1 MKSSQ
6 PNRNAVDLLRNVR
19 SITIVACLLA
29 AGGTVAA
36 ETATDYNELGVEYYR
51 AEDWDQAIDH
61 FRAAYQIAPENETVR
76 RNLCNAYQA
85 AANKRAKAADFV
97 TASDFLLIAIS
108 VDPENALPL
117 VQLGSYYL
125 RLHMTEDAVFRL
137 QEAIEL
143 DPESVDAHELLGDA
157 YEKSNNLSLA
167 LAHWE
172 WVRDVAPERTGVLAK
187 LEKAYREEEVEYNFG
202 EHESRHF
209 RVSFAPGTPIKD
221 VTRVL
226 RTLEAAYRQIG
237 MKLGGV
243 YPPAPINVVVY
254 TSQDF
259 ARATLLGEHVG
270 AVYDGKI
277 RAPIMDTQGNTI
289 PDDELTRR
297 LFHEYTHV
305 VVRYWVAEHVPWWL
319 NEGLAETFSSDETGA
334 DWNLLGEAYNQN
346 ALFSL
351 ADLESAQ
358 LTELSADELRLA
370 YAQSHVTVD
379 HLWQRYGPRGMV
391 EMLSLLAEL
400 VPYEEALTQVYRSN
414 YQLLE
419 RQVANGIR
427 TASR

>member
-1 MKSSQ
+1 MTPFLGVS
-6 PNRNAVDLLRNVR
+6 L
-19 SITIVACLLA
+19 
-29 AGGTVAA
+29 A
-36 ETATDYNELGVEYYR
+36 ETATDFNERGVEYYR
-51 AEDWDQAIDH
+51 TKDWDRAIDE
-61 FRAAYQIAPENETVR
+61 FREAYQIAPENETVR

-85 AANKRAKAADFV
+85 ASNELAKRADFA
-97 TASDFLLIAIS
+97 TASELLLMAIS

-143 DPESVDAHELLGDA
+143 DPENVDAHELLGDA
-157 YEKSNNLSLA
+157 YDKSNNLSLA

-172 WVRDVAPERTGVLAK
+172 YVREMDPDRTGVLAK

-209 RVSFAPGTPIKD
+209 RVSFAPGTRIND

-226 RTLEAAYRQIG
+226 RTLETAYRQIG
-237 MKLGGV
+237 MKLGGA

-254 TSQDF
+254 TAGDF

-277 RAPIMDTQGNTI
+277 RAPIVDTQGNAI
-289 PDDELTRR
+289 PEEELTRR

-305 VVRYWVAEHVPWWL
+305 VIRYWVAEHVPWWL
-319 NEGLAETFSSDETGA
+319 NEGLAETLSSEVIDSDLDA
-334 DWNLLGEAYNQN
+334 LGEAYNQN
-346 ALFSL
+346 TLFSL
-351 ADLESAQ
+351 ANLERAQ
-358 LTELSADELRLA
+358 LAELGPDELRLA

-379 HLWQRYGPRGMV
+379 YLWRRYGPRGMV
-391 EMLSLLAEL
+391 DMFSLLAERR
-400 VPYEEALTQVYRSN
+400 PFEEALGEAYRLN

-419 RQVANGIR
+419 RQVANSIR
-427 TASR
+427 TATQ

>member
-1 MKSSQ
+1 M
-6 PNRNAVDLLRNVR
+6 
-19 SITIVACLLA
+19 TIVRTFSLAQLLVTA
-29 AGGTVAA
+29 VVIGVPHA
-36 ETATDYNELGVEYYR
+36 ETATDFNERGVEFYR
-51 AEDWDQAIDH
+51 VKAWDQAIDQ
-61 FRAAYQIAPENETVR
+61 FREAYQIAPENETVR

-85 AANKRAKAADFV
+85 ASNELAKSADFT
-97 TASDFLLIAIS
+97 TASELLLMAIS
-108 VDPENALPL
+108 IDPENALPL

-143 DPESVDAHELLGDA
+143 DPENVDAHELLGDA
-157 YEKSNNLSLA
+157 YDKSNNLSMA

-172 WVRDVAPERTGVLAK
+172 WVSEVAPERTGVLAK

-202 EHESRHF
+202 AHESRHF
-209 RVSFAPGTPIKD
+209 RVSFAPGTRIDD

-226 RTLEAAYRQIG
+226 RTLESAYRQIG
-237 MKLGGV
+237 MKLGAA

-254 TSQDF
+254 TAEDF

-277 RAPIMDTQGNTI
+277 RAPIMDTQGNAI

-305 VVRYWVAEHVPWWL
+305 VIRYWVAEHVPWWL
-319 NEGLAETFSSDETGA
+319 NEGLAETLSSEVAQSDRDALGA
-334 DWNLLGEAYNQN
+334 AYNQN
-346 ALFSL
+346 ALYSL
-351 ADLESAQ
+351 ANLERAQ

-370 YAQSHVTVD
+370 YAQAHVTVD
-379 HLWQRYGPRGMV
+379 YLWQRYGPRGMV
-391 EMLSLLAEL
+391 DILTLLAEGS
-400 VPYEEALTQVYRSN
+400 PFEDALSQAYRLN

-419 RQVANGIR
+419 RQVASNIK

>member
-1 MKSSQ
+1 MS
-6 PNRNAVDLLRNVR
+6 L
-19 SITIVACLLA
+19 IGVAY
-29 AGGTVAA
+29 A
-36 ETATDYNELGVEYYR
+36 ETATDFNERGVEFYR
-51 AEDWDQAIDH
+51 VKDWDRAIDQ
-61 FRAAYQIAPENETVR
+61 FREAYQISPENETVR

-85 AANKRAKAADFV
+85 AANELAKDAEFV
-97 TASDFLLIAIS
+97 TAADYLLTAIS
-108 VDPENALPL
+108 VDPANALPL

-125 RLHMTEDAVFRL
+125 RLHMTEDAIFRL

-143 DPESVDAHELLGDA
+143 DPENIDAHELLGDA
-157 YEKSNNLSLA
+157 YDKSNNLSMA

-172 WVRDVAPERTGVLAK
+172 YVRDVAPERTGVLAK

-202 EHESRHF
+202 EHQSRHF
-209 RVSFAPGTPIKD
+209 RVSFAPGTRIND

-226 RTLEAAYRQIG
+226 RTLETAYRQIG

-254 TSQDF
+254 TAEDF

-277 RAPIMDTQGNTI
+277 RAPIMDTQGNAI
-289 PDDELTRR
+289 PENELTRR

-305 VVRYWVAEHVPWWL
+305 VVRYWVSDHVPWWL
-319 NEGLAETFSSDETGA
+319 NEGLAETLSSDVDDVDLDSLA
-334 DWNLLGEAYNQN
+334 EAYNQN

-351 ADLESAQ
+351 ANLERAQ
-358 LTELSADELRLA
+358 LTELGANELRLA

-379 HLWQRYGPRGMV
+379 YLWQRYGPRGMFD
-391 EMLSLLAEL
+391 MFTFLAEQN
-400 VPYEEALTQVYRSN
+400 PYEEALSKAYRLN

-419 RQVANGIR
+419 KQVANSIR
-427 TASR
+427 TAAR

>member
-1 MKSSQ
+1 M
-6 PNRNAVDLLRNVR
+6 AVAIGV
-19 SITIVACLLA
+19 TH
-29 AGGTVAA
+29 A
-36 ETATDYNELGVEYYR
+36 ETATDFNERGVEFYR
-51 AEDWDQAIDH
+51 DKSWDLAIDQ
-61 FRAAYQIAPENETVR
+61 FREAYQIAPENETVR

-85 AANKRAKAADFV
+85 ASNELAKNADFT
-97 TASDFLLIAIS
+97 TASELLLMAIS
-108 VDPENALPL
+108 IDPENALPL

-143 DPESVDAHELLGDA
+143 DPENIDAHELLGDA
-157 YEKSNNLSLA
+157 YDKANNLSMA

-172 WVRDVAPERTGVLAK
+172 WVSEVAPERTGVLAK

-202 EHESRHF
+202 AHESRHF
-209 RVSFAPGTPIKD
+209 RVSFAPGTRIDD

-226 RTLEAAYRQIG
+226 RTLESAYRQIG
-237 MKLGGV
+237 MKLGAA

-254 TSQDF
+254 TAEDF

-277 RAPIMDTQGNTI
+277 RAPIVDTQGNAI

-297 LFHEYTHV
+297 LFHEYTHAV
-305 VVRYWVAEHVPWWL
+305 IRYWVNDRVPWWL
-319 NEGLAETFSSDETGA
+319 NEGLAETLSSEVVQSDRDA
-334 DWNLLGEAYNQN
+334 LGEAYNQN

-351 ADLESAQ
+351 ADLERAQ

-370 YAQSHVTVD
+370 YAQAHVTVD
-379 HLWQRYGPRGMV
+379 YLWQRYGPRGMV
-391 EMLSLLAEL
+391 DILTLLAEGS
-400 VPYEEALTQVYRSN
+400 PYEEALSQAYRLN

-419 RQVANGIR
+419 RQVASNIK

>member
-1 MKSSQ
+1 MILV
-6 PNRNAVDLLRNVR
+6 RNLCLIQILL
-19 SITIVACLLA
+19 LLA
-29 AGGTVAA
+29 LSDVSFA
-36 ETATDYNELGVEYYR
+36 ETATDFNERGVEFYSVK
-51 AEDWDQAIDH
+51 EWDQAIDQ
-61 FRAAYQIAPENETVR
+61 FREAYQIAPENETVR

-85 AANKRAKAADFV
+85 AANELAKGADFV

-125 RLHMTEDAVFRL
+125 RLHMTEDATFRL

-143 DPESVDAHELLGDA
+143 DPENIDAHELLGDA
-157 YEKSNNLSLA
+157 YDKSNNVSMA

-172 WVRDVAPERTGVLAK
+172 FVREMAPDRSGVVAK

-202 EHESRHF
+202 EHQSRHF
-209 RVSFAPGTPIKD
+209 RVSFAPGTRIND

-226 RTLEAAYRQIG
+226 RTLESAYRQIG
-237 MKLGGV
+237 MKLGGA

-254 TSQDF
+254 TAEDF

-277 RAPIMDTQGNTI
+277 RAPIMDTQGNAI
-289 PDDELTRR
+289 PEDELTRR
-297 LFHEYTHV
+297 LFHEYAHV
-305 VVRYWVAEHVPWWL
+305 VVRYWVADHVPWWL
-319 NEGLAETFSSDETGA
+319 NEGLAETLSSDVADVDRDALGA
-334 DWNLLGEAYNQN
+334 AYNQN
-346 ALFSL
+346 TLYAL
-351 ADLESAQ
+351 ADLERAQ
-358 LTELSADELRLA
+358 LSELGAEELRLA

-379 HLWQRYGPRGMV
+379 YLWQRYGPRGMV
-391 EMLSLLAEL
+391 DLFSFLAERS
-400 VPYEEALTQVYRSN
+400 PFEEALSKAYRLN

-419 RQVANGIR
+419 RQVANSIR